1 MKYIEQKTYK
11 GATEIIVCNSI
22 ALFPQ
27 AKFAQDLMHN
37 LAIAAAVPDG
47 EDSSGKQKMRQMT
60 EMEVVYRATKISQ
73 IAFADFSARGWILDL
88 PMPKKAPDL

>member
-11 GATEIIVCNSI
+11 GATEIIICNSI

-27 AKFAQDLMHN
+27 ARFAQDLMHN

-47 EDSSGKQKMRQMT
+47 EWR
-60 EMEVVYRATKISQ
+60 
-73 IAFADFSARGWILDL
+73 ARGEQARGHGVPHPAEAEERDAG
-88 PMPKKAPDL
+88 KRGRRHAR

>member
-47 EDSSGKQKMRQMT
+47 EDSSGKQKFRQMI
-60 EMEVVYRATKISQ
+60 EAEVVARASKISE
-73 IAFADFSARGWILDL
+73 IAFADFRTRGWILDL
-88 PMPKKAPDL
+88 PMPKQET

>member
-11 GATEIIVCNSI
+11 GATEIIVCNTI

-37 LAIAAAVPDG
+37 LAIAAAIPDG

-60 EMEVVYRATKISQ
+60 EMEVVARATKISET
-73 IAFADFSARGWILDL
+73 AFEHFRSRGWILDL
-88 PMPKKAPDL
+88 PLPKQET

>member
-1 MKYIEQKTYK
+1 MKYTEKKTYK
-11 GATEIIVCNSI
+11 GATEIIICNSI

-27 AKFAQDLMHN
+27 ARLAQDLMHN

-47 EDSSGKQKMRQMT
+47 EDSTGKQKMRQMT

-73 IAFADFSARGWILDL
+73 IAFADFKLRGWILDL
-88 PMPKKAPDL
+88 PMPKQET